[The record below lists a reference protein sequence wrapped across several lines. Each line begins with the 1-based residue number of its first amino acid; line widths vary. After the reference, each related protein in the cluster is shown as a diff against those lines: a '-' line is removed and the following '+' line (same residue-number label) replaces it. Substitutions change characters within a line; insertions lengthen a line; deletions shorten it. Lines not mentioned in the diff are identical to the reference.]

1 MNANVRRAIPAAY
14 VVGVAGFVATIT
26 IILFFSAGQPWGTI
40 NDLALLAMT
49 AAIPFLMLAFWELGG
64 VTPTPLALVA
74 QASGWFA
81 AGAWCATQLA
91 FVLRI
96 VDIDYAMPATGV
108 FAIQALAL
116 IVIGLWI
123 AGANLLAGP
132 WLSALRW
139 LGVVTGLGV
148 VLYAVATLTVDK
160 DSPFI
165 LAGGIA
171 YQVVLPLWAFVMGAY
186 LARSVTPQRRRPTGQ
201 ATGGSPLE
209 SVPK

>member
-1 MNANVRRAIPAAY
+1 VPAAY
-14 VVGVAGFVATIT
+14 VAGVAGFVAFVT

-40 NDLALLAMT
+40 NDLALLVMT

-64 VTPTPLALVA
+64 LTPTPLALVA

-81 AGAWCATQLA
+81 AGAWCTTQLA
-91 FVLRI
+91 FVLGFL
-96 VDIDYAMPATGV
+96 DIDYTIPATGV

-132 WLSALRW
+132 WLSAVRW

-148 VLYAVATLTVDK
+148 LLYAVATLTVDK
-160 DSPFI
+160 DSP
-165 LAGGIA
+165 LVLGGGIA
-171 YQVVLPLWAFVMGAY
+171 YLVLLPIWALAMGGY
-186 LARSVTPQRRRPTGQ
+186 LSRQPPA
-201 ATGGSPLE
+201 
-209 SVPK
+209 

>member
-1 MNANVRRAIPAAY
+1 MRGNVRRAVPAAF
-14 VVGVAGFVATIT
+14 VVGAAGLLAVVA

-40 NDLALLAMT
+40 NDIALLVMT
-49 AAIPFLMLAFWELGG
+49 AALPFLMLAFWELGG
-64 VTPTPLALVA
+64 LTPTPLALVA

-91 FVLRI
+91 FVVGVL
-96 VDIDYAMPATGV
+96 DIDYTMPATGV

-116 IVIGLWI
+116 VVIGLWI

-139 LGVVTGLGV
+139 LGVITGLGV
-148 VLYAVATLTVDK
+148 VLYAAATLTADK
-160 DSPFI
+160 DSPLV

-171 YQVVLPLWAFVMGAY
+171 YLVLLPLWALVMGWY
-186 LARSVTPQRRRPTGQ
+186 LSRSAIV
-201 ATGGSPLE
+201 AD
-209 SVPK
+209 